1 MWRSLDARDAKRD
14 VTSEYERGSEKE
26 REGEERLRDTER
38 KQVERGSAR
47 AREREPSQSRKLKEK
62 K

>member
-14 VTSEYERGSEKE
+14 VTSGYESGSEKE

-47 AREREPSQSRKLKEK
+47 VREREPSQSRKLKEK